1 MCIRA
6 HIVISSEINLV
17 CHVCKSLVRYLHPTD
32 DELKS
37 LIAKNATGHATKGK
51 GRKATSA
58 DSRFVNSLS
67 LGTYETIE

>member
-1 MCIRA
+1 MCVLGL
-6 HIVISSEINLV
+6 IVISSEINLV

-37 LIAKNATGHATKGK
+37 LIGKNATGHATKGK

-67 LGTYETIE
+67 LGTYDTIE

>member
-37 LIAKNATGHATKGK
+37 LIGKNATGHATKGK